1 MKEKPQLWL
10 TTNFVAVS
18 RQKSL
23 GLQYGT
29 VQTSSL
35 TGTLAITYTYCY
47 RYRWNFK
54 NKDVQLHNLFYNL
67 SELAQLR

>member
-23 GLQYGT
+23 GLQYDT

-35 TGTLAITYTYCY
+35 TGTLAITYTYCH

-67 SELAQLR
+67 SELAQLL